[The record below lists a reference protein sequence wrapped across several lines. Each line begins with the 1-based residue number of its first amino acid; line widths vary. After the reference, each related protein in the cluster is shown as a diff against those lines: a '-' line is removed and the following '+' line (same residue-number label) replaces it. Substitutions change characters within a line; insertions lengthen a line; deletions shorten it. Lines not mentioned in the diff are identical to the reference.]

1 MPRSHSKE
9 VSLKMPYSNQGP
21 RYHSPSPS
29 NRYPPGGSKSYGP
42 TLHER
47 FSSVIESNRTEP
59 RVRYSRED
67 LEKITID
74 IRRNV
79 RDPSPIP
86 RHGLNPSSTKLIRRA
101 DEGHR
106 PIFDREEIK
115 ASRYQREEVYV
126 EAKSSSYNAVD
137 LRNVE
142 NYQVTRHRY
151 DSHHEVLPSTS
162 VRPMSDRWPGH
173 EVRKDTVSLDRV
185 SIVFI
190 FY

>member
-9 VSLKMPYSNQGP
+9 ITLKMPYPNQTP
-21 RYHSPSPS
+21 RYRTPSPGE
-29 NRYPPGGSKSYGP
+29 RYPPSGAKMYGP

-47 FSSVIESNRTEP
+47 FSSVIESSRTEP

-74 IRRNV
+74 IRHNV
-79 RDPSPIP
+79 RDPSP
-86 RHGLNPSSTKLIRRA
+86 RHSSNPKLIRRA

-115 ASRYQREEVYV
+115 ASRYLREEVYV
-126 EAKSSSYNAVD
+126 DGKSSSYSSSHAID

-151 DSHHEVLPSTS
+151 DNRHEVLPPTS
-162 VRPMSDRWPGH
+162 GRPLNDRWPAH
-173 EVRKDTVSLDRV
+173 EGRKDVVSLDRV
-185 SIVFI
+185 RII
-190 FY
+190 F